1 MSQPS
6 DIVPYGPQLP
16 TCVAEWELYVEMK
29 RSLEIQAELLYRTR
43 MAAGEMKK
51 METDL
56 KLQLKSATDRKRK
69 HDEMYVEVSKQVRTS
84 MKALD
89 QMERRW
95 R

>member
-1 MSQPS
+1 M
-6 DIVPYGPQLP
+6 P

-69 HDEMYVEVSKQVRTS
+69 HDEMYVEVSKQARTS

-89 QMERRW
+89 LMERRW